1 MLAKETT
8 KLTFLEP
15 LLQWGNASFF
25 FLRECRLPALT
36 LHPTA
41 LQSRSA
47 VVQSLSPQRHHHLG
61 KVRRASLDLVET

>member
-25 FLRECRLPALT
+25 FFPRGNAACLLSPYTQLCYSPALR
-36 LHPTA
+36 LCRA
-41 LQSRSA
+41 
-47 VVQSLSPQRHHHLG
+47 HHHSTIVTWG
-61 KVRRASLDLVET
+61 K